1 MIYHKDFCFEV
12 YKINKA
18 LSFRVIFVFFVV
30 LLVSFSNSYENNSV
44 SNEVY
49 KTNNEIYKTN
59 RIFELYYNQKFSEC
73 RDYCYDVILSD
84 VDNSAAYVFYFS
96 SSYMLDKLQD
106 TINDIDAKYVDFI
119 QKFNSVKRDEIIESQ
134 KEYQYLTIMSGF
146 SNIFL
151 SFASNNGS
159 FYLDEALNILRRSL
173 FFPVSYSSIYTGIGI
188 VYYEKKINEKAI
200 SMIQKALNIKPDD
213 PIALEYYGKINNNL
227 GNYQQTIS
235 KLKNYTFY
243 SYPDL
248 IYQLAFAYE
257 KNGDLDKAI
266 DTYLLSFK
274 YDPYLLGQGFI
285 SLIRVG
291 DIYLYTKKD
300 KQKAINYYQE
310 VLKILPDSLV
320 AKSKIEEAKNYND
333 NNNKVNSSNE
343 KKKEKKKK

>member
-1 MIYHKDFCFEV
+1 
-12 YKINKA
+12 
-18 LSFRVIFVFFVV
+18 
-30 LLVSFSNSYENNSV
+30 
-44 SNEVY
+44 
-49 KTNNEIYKTN
+49 
-59 RIFELYYNQKFSEC
+59 
-73 RDYCYDVILSD
+73 
-84 VDNSAAYVFYFS
+84 
-96 SSYMLDKLQD
+96 
-106 TINDIDAKYVDFI
+106 
-119 QKFNSVKRDEIIESQ
+119 
-134 KEYQYLTIMSGF
+134 
-146 SNIFL
+146 
-151 SFASNNGS
+151 
-159 FYLDEALNILRRSL
+159 
-173 FFPVSYSSIYTGIGI
+173 
-188 VYYEKKINEKAI
+188 
-200 SMIQKALNIKPDD
+200 MIQKALNIKPDD